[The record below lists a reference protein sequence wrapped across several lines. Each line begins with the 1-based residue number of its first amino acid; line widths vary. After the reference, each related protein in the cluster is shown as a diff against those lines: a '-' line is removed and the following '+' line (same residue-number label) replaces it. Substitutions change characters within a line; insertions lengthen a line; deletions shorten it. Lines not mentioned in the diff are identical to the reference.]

1 MTLKITADDL
11 EKWSDKIESRH
22 LLPVLVRRLIKETLG
37 TGDDTVKEF
46 PGYENIQKTGFDG
59 QLDSKVAT
67 PHIPL
72 GKSMWEMGTSKNP
85 QQKAKD
91 DFENRKKDAKPDEYY
106 VFVSSRNWNEKVAW
120 LEDAQKKNPGWRD
133 IKVLDA
139 DDLEQWLE
147 TCPYTTIW
155 LAEKIGKPLN
165 HLEASDQFLENW
177 LSATNPS
184 FPKEILLNNRERAKE
199 RLDEIATS
207 AGKNICV
214 VADTREEAI
223 AFVCAVLSEAE
234 LADHP
239 AVILKSEEAI
249 TEIKN
254 WHSDEGVP
262 KILIAESREISNK
275 IPSNIVNKNVVI
287 TAGVREDFPN
297 YNENSGANSIVRLAR
312 VSNFDSIFDRHE
324 DASTHYQQT
333 GGSLSALHRRQNR
346 NFAGQVPIWHEYI
359 SEQGFIWLAL
369 IGRWDEAY
377 DADKKLLKDVT
388 ESEDY
393 NEWRGSLHKLG
404 QIEDAPLE
412 MTSGDKR
419 GYGLFSRFDA
429 FLSLASMIQGDHI
442 DSFLS
447 KSAEI
452 LNETDPNDRS
462 SEDVGYSLHKKR
474 RYSDFIRKG
483 IVEGLIILN
492 LHKETLTCSDI
503 TSKVATFYDK
513 IFAHEGAWASLHD
526 VLPMLAEASPDDFLM
541 QLKEA
546 LDKKPDEIQCLF
558 EPRLGPMGDDYK
570 HPPLLWALEV
580 LAWDAD
586 RLKEIS
592 MLLCRLH
599 TKFEFLIKENF
610 ANRPSKSL
618 SDIFRSWLPQTS
630 ATTEQRLNVLND
642 LYKKHS
648 SEAIQLARTLASHDD
663 RTGHYTA
670 SPVWREY
677 ALNVS
682 KVTHEERNQTIKYAI
697 DLLEK
702 HLKNDESSLKERLV
716 IATYAIGE
724 FSWWGKEHTEQF
736 IEIIVQ
742 MLEGSDLPSEEEAV
756 SELQKRLR
764 FYLSYPGTCEIEGLD
779 MPSIIRRLLDATKF
793 DDPVIQNIHWFS
805 SWPELDKDIEV
816 YDDRD
821 KYIAT
826 KRKEAIEDIFRR
838 SNIDGIIDLTL
849 RVDDEISVS
858 DSLYNNLISKGE
870 FPLRDYLIQ
879 FLKTDVELH
888 KIHNHL
894 SHIFGREKGNEF
906 VPNAMPTEEV
916 IRLIEDIIEELEQ
929 VSDIPNWTDK
939 KVALYHTI
947 RIDDKKGRDY
957 IDNLPDDIQKKY
969 FSRYR
974 ISRGNEMW
982 CEEGTKSFPDE
993 NEWIAQKYLE
1003 YKRPR
1008 LGWLV
1013 FRVRDFI
1020 PFKNQL
1026 QLLEAM
1032 AIEGRDEGE
1041 MQEAFPEGWYI
1052 QKFLDEA
1059 YNAKLDDET
1068 KIRVARMEYKFY
1080 PHLGYGREDDRISF
1094 INWWIGKD
1102 PAFYIQL
1109 HKNGY
1114 KTDDRHDDSPKDLD
1128 ENSKQVN
1135 AQLSFEILWGLN
1147 LGAQNF
1153 PWIKEDGQIEEDT
1166 LLKWIK
1172 DVRALAKEANRVR
1185 IVDSSIGQGLGH
1197 IVPKEGVKPDES
1209 ICNILKEIQN
1219 EVIFENFAIG
1229 RYNSR
1234 GVLCG
1239 DVDNRKYTTADL
1251 VEKYEKAS
1259 RELRE
1264 NDNTFVAKLMRHMAL
1279 RYREQVEDEKAS
1291 NERDDLDWR

>member
-1 MTLKITADDL
+1 MPLRIAADDL

-37 TGDDTVKEF
+37 TGDDTVNEF
-46 PGYENIQKTGFDG
+46 SGYENTKKPGFDG
-59 QLDSKVAT
+59 RLVSKIAT

-72 GKSMWEMGTSKNP
+72 GKSMWEMGTSKNILA
-85 QQKAKD
+85 KATG
-91 DFENRKKDAKPDEYY
+91 DFDKRKDAAGSDKTY
-106 VFVSSRNWNEKVAW
+106 VFVSSRNWPKKTEW
-120 LEDAQKKNPGWRD
+120 LAKTQDENPGWRD

-249 TEIKN
+249 TEIKS

-287 TAGVREDFPN
+287 AAGVREDFPN

-346 NFAGQVPIWHEYI
+346 NSAGRVPIWHEYI

-393 NEWRGSLHKLG
+393 NEWRGSLHKLS
-404 QIEDAPLE
+404 QIENTPLE

-429 FLSLASMIQGDHI
+429 FLSLASMVQGDHI
-442 DSFLS
+442 DRFLS

-452 LNETDPNDRS
+452 LNESDPNDKS

-503 TSKVATFYDK
+503 TGKVAAFYDK
-513 IFAHEGAWASLHD
+513 IFAHDSAWVSLND
-526 VLPMLAEASPDDFLM
+526 ILPMLAEASPDDFLM

-558 EPRLGPMGDDYK
+558 EPRLVLMDDDYK

-586 RLKEIS
+586 LLKEIS
-592 MLLCRLH
+592 MLLCRLQAE
-599 TKFEFLIKENF
+599 FEHSIRSNLM
-610 ANRPSKSL
+610 NRPSKSL
-618 SDIFRSWLPQTS
+618 NDIFRSWLPQTS

-642 LYKKHS
+642 LYKKHP
-648 SEAIQLARTLASHDD
+648 SEAMQLVRALASHDD

-670 SPVWREY
+670 TPVWREY

-697 DLLEK
+697 DLLENR
-702 HLKNDESSLKERLV
+702 LKNDESSLKECLD
-716 IATYAIGE
+716 IATYAMGE

-742 MLEGSDLPSEEEAV
+742 ILKEADLSSEEETV
-756 SELQKRLR
+756 SELQKKIR
-764 FYLSYPGTCEIEGLD
+764 FYLSHPRACAIEGLD
-779 MPSIIRRLLDATKF
+779 MPGILPKLLEATKF
-793 DDPVIQNIHWFS
+793 DDPIIQNAHWFS
-805 SWPELDKDIEV
+805 SWPELEENV
-816 YDDRD
+816 EERDRD
-821 KYIAT
+821 EYVET
-826 KRKEAIEDIFRR
+826 KRAQAILDIWEH
-838 SNIDGIIDLTL
+838 SKIDGIIGLTL
-849 RVDDEISVS
+849 RAEDQIAVS
-858 DSLYNNLISKGE
+858 DCLYNKLISKGD

-879 FLKTDVELH
+879 LLKADIELYKVH
-888 KIHNHL
+888 DHL
-894 SHIFGREKGNEF
+894 SHVFGRIKGYDP
-906 VPNAMPTEEV
+906 VPDAMPTDEV
-916 IRLIEDIIEELEQ
+916 IRLLEDIIEELGVEDE
-929 VSDIPNWTDK
+929 VLNWEDK
-939 KVALYHTI
+939 KIALYHTI

-957 IDNLPDDIQKKY
+957 IDNLPDTIQQKY

-974 ISRGNEMW
+974 ISRGWELVPK
-982 CEEGTKSFPDE
+982 GDSDPLPKE
-993 NEWIAQKYLE
+993 NEWIAKKYLK

-1008 LGWLV
+1008 LGWQV
-1013 FRVRDFI
+1013 FRTRIYI
-1020 PFKNQL
+1020 PFDNQL

-1032 AIEGRDEGE
+1032 GVKECDEGE
-1041 MQEAFPEGWYI
+1041 MKDAFPDSWNI
-1052 QKFLDEA
+1052 QQFLSEAHDKQLNDEE
-1059 YNAKLDDET
+1059 KM
-1068 KIRVARMEYKFY
+1068 RVARMEYKFFDN
-1080 PHLGYGREDDRISF
+1080 LRYGKEDDRISF

-1114 KTDDRHDDSPKDLD
+1114 NTDDRHDDSPKDLD

-1135 AQLSFEILWGLN
+1135 AQLSWEILWGLN

-1153 PWIKEDGQIEEDT
+1153 PWIKEDGKIEEDT

-1172 DVRALAKEANRVR
+1172 DVRALAKEANRAR

-1197 IVPKEGVKPDES
+1197 IVPKEGVKPEES

-1264 NDNTFVAKLMRHMAL
+1264 NDNTFVAKLMKHMAL
-1279 RYREQVEDEKAS
+1279 RYREQVEYEKAS
-1291 NERDDLDWR
+1291 NERNDLDWR